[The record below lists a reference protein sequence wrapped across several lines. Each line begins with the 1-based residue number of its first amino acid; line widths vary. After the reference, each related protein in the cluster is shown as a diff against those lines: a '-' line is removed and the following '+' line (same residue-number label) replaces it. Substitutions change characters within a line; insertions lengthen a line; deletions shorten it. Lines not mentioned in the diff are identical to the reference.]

1 MHRDLKE
8 LASQT
13 MIPHDPRSSLSLT
26 AQIAGR
32 RTGTLR
38 LWIVCAMVCALGMSA
53 GLYAQIRS
61 GTITGLVT
69 DPRGAVVVGAQVT
82 ATNTATHETYS
93 TTTTQSGLY
102 TIPYLQSGTYDV
114 SVSSAGFAAA
124 TVNNLSLTPSQIA
137 RADIQL
143 QVGAASSVVQVQAST
158 EQLQTDS
165 TSISQGVSQLVVES
179 IPNITQNPLYFLTLQ
194 NNVQPRS
201 ETYTSQTINSAG
213 VGVAGRAE
221 LSAIGVNGGRAFEND
236 IQLDGLPITGDGFN
250 EMTIVPNEE
259 GIQEARVISNDFTA
273 DYGHGQSVM
282 EITTR
287 SGTNAFH
294 GEANY
299 LIRNEALDANTWLN
313 KYEGIRRPAF
323 KRNNFGGALGGPIKR
338 NSIFFF
344 SSYHYMM
351 QNIGQSYL
359 ETVPTDLERQGDF
372 SETMI
377 QGSNGQPSPAQIFNP
392 YQVTQIGT
400 NLYQRAPITPA
411 KITAAIVPDPTA
423 YTAALAMLN
432 FYPTPNR
439 TPDDQYNTHNYQ
451 SYVINT
457 LREQSS
463 NNRIDFKHGNQS
475 FYGSGGIYWDNVAEP
490 FDLQPDTPDSGFNN
504 NPSTSFNNAPTTI
517 EDRNGYAQIGDTV
530 TLSPTLVL
538 DIRYGITRTH
548 AIDFGGLPSGF
559 SQYGAF
565 GIAAGTQ
572 ALFAKTGSAPV
583 VAPEGEGGPEPNTE
597 GGANWATLSAGQF
610 ANKEER
616 QIGHAM
622 VGSITKLHNN
632 WTFKD
637 GAEYRVILANYTDFE
652 EGAANWGGCCAGD
665 PGDNYNFE
673 YVTAGGGT
681 TQQDNSP
688 LVDGVGAAKML
699 LGQGVWFVR
708 PGANLKPAYAA
719 KYFAVYSQNDWRV
732 RPNLT
737 LNLGLRWDLQ
747 PGPTERYNRLAGI
760 DFTKTN
766 PFGTMGVLAFP
777 GTNGYS
783 RNLWDTEYHDFQ
795 PRFGAAYQITPTLVV
810 RGGFGIA
817 YLPSNT
823 GYFSSP
829 NDYGEAS
836 FAPGN
841 EALPFGA
848 NPNGVPVTE
857 FTSAA
862 PLVPAVGANIS
873 APQNYGI
880 TEAYFDRHLHNQVAR
895 QANVFIEK
903 SFGASGQWL
912 ASLGW
917 SDSVSHH
924 LTTRAQTFEDLQSVA
939 PAVLSNWKAQ
949 YIANNGGSDPSTAQ
963 VANPYQPAAPTP
975 LLPFQNALANRT
987 IAQLIPNLPYPL
999 MYGATLNGDKGFADY
1014 NALLARL
1021 SHHFSSG
1028 FDLTLNYTWSKEL
1041 DYAPTGIE
1049 DGQGVNAGGT
1059 VGTPDLINPRNN
1071 KNYGLADLPNRFNGI
1086 IVYESPFGTHGKHA
1100 LGSRLGRDLAGDW
1113 MLSSAVLIQGGYPV
1127 VMSMG
1132 GDGAITSRMDRNPNQ
1147 PLEVPKALQHWY
1159 NGSTKVTLPCGTTI
1173 TPPKYTFLKYNLCA
1187 FQGETLT
1194 APNGNI
1200 IPNIYWIGN
1209 APQTNG
1215 NIRLPGKTNVD
1226 ASIRRTF
1233 PVTERFRLQIA
1244 AEISNLFNHPE
1255 FNSSPGGSMGNMNL
1269 VNDPSSGLV
1278 PGIGS
1283 SSSFGTR
1290 APGTYD
1296 PRQIVMHAYVRF

>member
-1 MHRDLKE
+1 MMYRTSGDSEGQAQNPLHRRIPP
-8 LASQT
+8 AFSRFAMAVTSRQT
-13 MIPHDPRSSLSLT
+13 
-26 AQIAGR
+26 
-32 RTGTLR
+32 TLR
-38 LWIVCAMVCALGMSA
+38 LWIVGAVFCMLGGA
-53 GLYAQIRS
+53 AILHAQIRS
-61 GTITGLVT
+61 ATITGLVT
-69 DPRGAVVVGAQVT
+69 DPKGAVIVGAQVT
-82 ATNTATHETYS
+82 AINTATHETYA
-93 TTTTQSGLY
+93 TTSTQSGMY
-102 TIPYLQSGTYDV
+102 TIPYLQAGTYNI
-114 SVSSAGFAAA
+114 SVSKPGFAIE
-124 TVNNLSLTPSQIA
+124 TVNDLNLNPSETA
-137 RADIQL
+137 RADVQL
-143 QVGAASSVVQVQAST
+143 RVGGTTSVVEVQANT
-158 EQLQTDS
+158 EQLQTES
-165 TSISQGVSQLVVES
+165 TSISQGVSRLVVES

-194 NNVQPRS
+194 NNVQPRA
-201 ETYTSQTINSAG
+201 ETYTSQTITSAG

-221 LSAIGVNGGRAFEND
+221 LSSIGVNGGRAFEND

-259 GIQEARVISNDFTA
+259 GILESRVISNNFTA
-273 DYGHGQSVM
+273 DYGHGQAVM
-282 EITTR
+282 ELTTR

-299 LIRNEALDANTWLN
+299 LIRNEALDANTWQN
-313 KYEGIRRPAF
+313 KFEGIRRPAF
-323 KRNNFGGALGGPIKR
+323 KRNNFGGAFEGPIKR
-338 NSIFFF
+338 DTLFFF

-351 QNIGQSYL
+351 QNIGQSNL

-372 SETMI
+372 SQTYE
-377 QGSNGQPSPAQIFNP
+377 QGANGVPQPAQIFNP
-392 YQVTQIGT
+392 YQVTQVSP
-400 NLYQRAPITPA
+400 NLYQRAQITPA
-411 KITAAIVPDPTA
+411 KITASMLPDPTA
-423 YTAALAMLN
+423 YTAALTMYN

-439 TPDDQYNTHNYQ
+439 TPDDIYNTHNYQ

-457 LREQSS
+457 VRVQSS
-463 NNRIDFKHGNQS
+463 NNRVDFKHGRHAI
-475 FYGSGGIYWDNVAEP
+475 YGSGGIYWDNVAEP
-490 FDLQPDTPDSGFNN
+490 FYLQPDTPDSGFNN
-504 NPSTSFNNAPTTI
+504 NPSKTFNNAPTTI

-530 TLSPTLVL
+530 TLSPSLLL
-538 DIRYGITRTH
+538 DVRYGVTRTH

-559 SQYGAF
+559 TQYGAF
-565 GIAAGTQ
+565 GIAGATQ
-572 ALFAKTGSAPV
+572 ALFAKPGSAPV
-583 VAPEGEGGPEPNTE
+583 VAIPSVTSEEGGS
-597 GGANWATLSAGQF
+597 NWNSLSSGQF
-610 ANKEER
+610 TNKEER
-616 QIGHAM
+616 QIGHAV
-622 VGSITKLHNN
+622 VGSVTKIHKN
-632 WTFKD
+632 WTFKA

-652 EGAANWGGCCAGD
+652 EGSANMNGCCSGD
-665 PGDNYNFE
+665 PGGNYTYE
-673 YVTAGGGT
+673 YVNAAGGKT
-681 TQQDNSP
+681 SQDNSP
-688 LVDGVGAAKML
+688 LVDGVSGAALL

-719 KYFAVYSQNDWRV
+719 KYFAAYSQNDWHV

-737 LNLGLRWDLQ
+737 VNLGLRWDLQ
-747 PGPTERYNRLAGI
+747 PGPTERYNRLAGV
-760 DFTKTN
+760 DFTKRN
-766 PFGTMGVLAFP
+766 PFGTMGLLSFP

-795 PRFGAAYQITPTLVV
+795 PRLGAAYQIRPNLVV
-810 RGGFGIA
+810 RGGFGIT

-848 NPNGVPVTE
+848 NPTGVPVTE
-857 FTSAA
+857 FVDAA
-862 PLVPAVGANIS
+862 PLVAAVGPNIS

-880 TEAYFDRHLHNQVAR
+880 GEAYFNRHLHNQVAR
-895 QANVFIEK
+895 QANLFIER

-912 ASLGW
+912 ASIGW

-924 LTTRAQTFEDLQSVA
+924 LTTRNLPFENLQSVD
-939 PAVLSNWKAQ
+939 PAILSNWKAQ
-949 YIANNGGSDPSTAQ
+949 YIANNGTSDPSTQQ
-963 VANPYQPAAPTP
+963 VPNPYQPASGP
-975 LLPFQNALANRT
+975 LLPFQGSLANRT

-999 MYGATLNGDKGFADY
+999 LYGAGLNGDTGYADY

-1028 FDLTLNYTWSKEL
+1028 FDLTFNYTWSKEL
-1041 DYAPTGIE
+1041 DFVTTGIE

-1059 VGTPDLINPRNN
+1059 IGTPDLINPKNN
-1071 KNYGLADLPNRFNGI
+1071 KNYGLADLPNRFNAI
-1086 IVYESPFGTHGKHA
+1086 AVYESPFGEHGKYA
-1100 LGSRLGRDLAGDW
+1100 LANRFGRDLAGGW
-1113 MLSSAVLIQGGYPV
+1113 MLSADVLVQDGYPV
-1127 VMSMG
+1127 VLSMS
-1132 GDGAITSRMDRNPNQ
+1132 GDGAITARMDRNPNQ
-1147 PLEVPKALQHWY
+1147 PLEVPKSLQHWY
-1159 NGSTKVTLPCGTTI
+1159 DGSTKVTLPCGTTI

-1187 FQGETLT
+1187 FQGEILT

-1233 PVTERFRLQIA
+1233 PVAERVNLQVA

-1255 FNSSPGGSMGNMNL
+1255 FNSSPGGSMGSMNL
-1269 VNDPSSGLV
+1269 VNNPSAGLL

-1296 PRQIVMHAYVRF
+1296 PRQIVLHAYVRF